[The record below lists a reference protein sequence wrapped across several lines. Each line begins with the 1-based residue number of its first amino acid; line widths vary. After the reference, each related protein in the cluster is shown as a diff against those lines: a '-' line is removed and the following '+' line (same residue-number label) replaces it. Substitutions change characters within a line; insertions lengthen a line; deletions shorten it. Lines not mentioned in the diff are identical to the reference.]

1 MHVGFAPHIDRHAVQ
16 AAAANSATAGMEAA
30 TAKKMLAEFQSAIVK
45 QVASLEQRLG
55 VDAAEL
61 AKVMTLLPA
70 CIQLLLHIQC
80 IGLVMGIYRLDTEY
94 TTHLPCRQHVQHCY
108 CTYFI

>member
-1 MHVGFAPHIDRHAVQ
+1 MQ

-30 TAKKMLAEFQSAIVK
+30 TAKKMLAEFQVAITT

-61 AKVMTLLPA
+61 AKVTLLTVNY
-70 CIQLLLHIQC
+70 L
-80 IGLVMGIYRLDTEY
+80 
-94 TTHLPCRQHVQHCY
+94 
-108 CTYFI
+108 CT

>member
-1 MHVGFAPHIDRHAVQ
+1 MQ

-30 TAKKMLAEFQSAIVK
+30 TAKKMLAEFQVAITT

-61 AKVMTLLPA
+61 AKVTSLT
-70 CIQLLLHIQC
+70 
-80 IGLVMGIYRLDTEY
+80 V
-94 TTHLPCRQHVQHCY
+94 HLSSKYVVKKYGSRPSSRVEEVG
-108 CTYFI
+108 